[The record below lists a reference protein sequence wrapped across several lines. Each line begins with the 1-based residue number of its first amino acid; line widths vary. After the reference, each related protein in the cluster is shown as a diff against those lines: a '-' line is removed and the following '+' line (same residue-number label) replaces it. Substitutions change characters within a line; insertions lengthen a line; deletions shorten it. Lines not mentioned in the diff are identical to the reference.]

1 MSELKK
7 LLKAYGIVSPVT
19 NVCTVENGIHA
30 ENAINFI
37 LILNS
42 VDQVVLIVCV

>member
-1 MSELKK
+1 MSELRK

-19 NVCTVENGIHA
+19 NVYTVENGIHA
-30 ENAINFI
+30 ESAINFI